1 MVAEVVWSPE
11 AVEDIEAIAQYIQ
24 RDSLFY
30 AKVVATKIFEVA
42 ASIVAFPRI
51 GRVVP
56 ELADP
61 AVRERFVYS
70 YRVIYRIDAE
80 RITVLAV
87 VHGRRLLESLG
98 ERFGEGGEP
107 A

>member
-1 MVAEVVWSPE
+1 MVAQVVWSPE

-30 AKVVATKIFEVA
+30 AKVVATRIFETS
-42 ASIVAFPRI
+42 ASIAAFPGI

-56 ELADP
+56 ELADS

-70 YRVIYRIDAE
+70 YRVIYRFDSD

-87 VHGRRLLESLG
+87 IHGRRLLESLG
-98 ERFGEGGEP
+98 ERFGNAQGD